1 MRRTR
6 QYPSIDQL
14 NSTIDRAGLTSF
26 STSASLDHGLT
37 NAFAAVK
44 SDIDALSASG
54 FTNIGGGVLTGQTE
68 LGSNGGSPPTVRV
81 MVVLSDGVANR
92 SASGTSCDTE
102 PTSTNTCTQDA
113 VTRAANAKA
122 AGTIVFTIGLNLG
135 NISEPTQ
142 SIARSTLQSMASGAA
157 DYFEAPTS
165 GDLAGIFDQ
174 IATTITTIAGTNVV
188 VTDILP
194 TGVHYQSG
202 TASPAPDNVSGQTLT
217 WDLGILAIDQTKT
230 IMFQV
235 TLDAGGHQLVDV
247 YPTSG
252 ALYTNYLGTP
262 NQFVE
267 FPETYVDTEFCVSP
281 TPTATRTA
289 TPSRTPTSTPTQT
302 PTLTPT
308 NTATPTHTP
317 TRTPTNT
324 PTQTPDSHPDQH
336 RNAHSHADADADQHT
351 DSDAHSHPDQHRN
364 AHSHADADA
373 DQHTNSDAD
382 RYTDPDAHRHADRN
396 ADRHRHARRTH
407 RRRRRLIHRPTD
419 ARRTH
424 RLRRRPIHRP

>member
-1 MRRTR
+1 M
-6 QYPSIDQL
+6 
-14 NSTIDRAGLTSF
+14 
-26 STSASLDHGLT
+26 
-37 NAFAAVK
+37 
-44 SDIDALSASG
+44 
-54 FTNIGGGVLTGQTE
+54 
-68 LGSNGGSPPTVRV
+68 
-81 MVVLSDGVANR
+81 
-92 SASGTSCDTE
+92 
-102 PTSTNTCTQDA
+102 
-113 VTRAANAKA
+113 TRAANAKA

-317 TRTPTNT
+317 TRTPTST
-324 PTQTPDSHPDQH
+324 PTQTPTLTPT
-336 RNAHSHADADADQHT
+336 NTATPTHT
-351 DSDAHSHPDQHRN
+351 PTRTPTSTPTQTPTLTPTNTATPT
-364 AHSHADADA
+364 
-373 DQHTNSDAD
+373 HTP
-382 RYTDPDAHRHADRN
+382 T
-396 ADRHRHARRTH
+396 RTPTSTPTQT
-407 RRRRRLIHRPTD
+407 PTD
-419 ARRTH
+419 TPTLTPTDTPTETPTATATPTDTPTQTPTDTPTLTPTPPPRRTH